1 MPLELFL
8 DLYSPPCRAI
18 YIFAMKNGIPFELR
32 SVELGRGEHLKPE
45 FLKVNPLGKVPALK
59 DGDFLLAESVA
70 ILLYLSR
77 KYHAAAHWYPPE
89 LQACA
94 RVDEYLAWQHTA
106 VQLPATNIYLCKSLL
121 PYFSE
126 QSVDPVCLDRLLGKL
141 KPALQHLDR
150 EVLAAKPF
158 LATEELSLADLMAFT
173 ELMQLPCLPSPLLL
187 AAMSSKTGPGW
198 QHGKPEWRLLWALS
212 SSGMPTGLCYS
223 LGTPG
228 TPSGTPSWPRSWCRD
243 CWSGSAEG
251 GVAGPAPL
259 HSPVPINMPCALR
272 LPLASLGLGRW
283 GLPTSEQNLEG
294 QEMSRDDAA

>member
-1 MPLELFL
+1 
-8 DLYSPPCRAI
+8 
-18 YIFAMKNGIPFELR
+18 MKNGIPFELR

-173 ELMQLPCLPSPLLL
+173 ELMQVCFSCLLTLWGDSGPKAESPAPATLSPQPTAVGCDVFQDWPRL
-187 AAMSSKTGPGW
+187 AAWQARVEAALGPELVRDAHRLVL
-198 QHGKPEWRLLWALS
+198 QPRDPRDAQRDPKLAQELVQRLLERLS
-212 SSGMPTGLCYS
+212 
-223 LGTPG
+223 
-228 TPSGTPSWPRSWCRD
+228 
-243 CWSGSAEG
+243 
-251 GVAGPAPL
+251 
-259 HSPVPINMPCALR
+259 
-272 LPLASLGLGRW
+272 
-283 GLPTSEQNLEG
+283 
-294 QEMSRDDAA
+294 

>member
-1 MPLELFL
+1 RRRKSRLRTLL
-8 DLYSPPCRAI
+8 WKTGDKSPTAHPAS
-18 YIFAMKNGIPFELR
+18 IPQR
-32 SVELGRGEHLKPE
+32 PGGEHLKPE

-173 ELMQLPCLPSPLLL
+173 ELMQPTAVGCDVFQDWPRL
-187 AAMSSKTGPGW
+187 AAWQARVEAALGPELVRDAHRLVL
-198 QHGKPEWRLLWALS
+198 QPRDPRDAQRDPKLAQELVQRLLERLS
-212 SSGMPTGLCYS
+212 
-223 LGTPG
+223 
-228 TPSGTPSWPRSWCRD
+228 
-243 CWSGSAEG
+243 
-251 GVAGPAPL
+251 
-259 HSPVPINMPCALR
+259 
-272 LPLASLGLGRW
+272 
-283 GLPTSEQNLEG
+283 
-294 QEMSRDDAA
+294 